1 MCIDSTCSTKD
12 FFSRLLSLLKSRR
25 YAKKSNDDF
34 AAKYHIMT
42 TLDLTAIYVV
52 LAAKLS
58 LLRTL
63 SENYVKFVFLV
74 H

>member
-1 MCIDSTCSTKD
+1 MFIDSTCSTKD

-42 TLDLTAIYVV
+42 PFICEIVIFSGKIV
-52 LAAKLS
+52 
-58 LLRTL
+58 R
-63 SENYVKFVFLV
+63 ENVFF
-74 H
+74 